1 MRFSLI
7 AFKPVFVLLI
17 LILNAPTSYAA
28 LGEVRIDCGGDR
40 SVPCEK
46 QTAGGSLRGM
56 SEDDGEA
63 TNGEAPEASAPEAT
77 TETSSEEAAVEPS
90 AEAEAASDEAGDAGS
105 DGGGEEEESDD
116 MVDSDEEYED

>member
-63 TNGEAPEASAPEAT
+63 TNDEAPEAAATEAT
-77 TETSSEEAAVEPS
+77 PEVSSDEAAGEPS
-90 AEAEAASDEAGDAGS
+90 GEAEATSDEAGDASS
-105 DGGGEEEESDD
+105 DGGSEEEESDA
-116 MVDSDEEYED
+116 MVDSDEEYEE